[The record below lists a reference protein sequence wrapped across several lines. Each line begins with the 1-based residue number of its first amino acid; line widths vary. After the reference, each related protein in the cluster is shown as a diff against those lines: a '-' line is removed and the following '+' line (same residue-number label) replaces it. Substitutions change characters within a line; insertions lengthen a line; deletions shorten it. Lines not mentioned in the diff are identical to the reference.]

1 MEDQQHADYQNLL
14 TELIKKQIV
23 ILGPDIAVLKARN
36 VSGMKVADDGTVME
50 MNENPQELLNQ
61 LVEQYVQLSGL
72 IVKKAMEPLLSKYPS
87 ITLPHA

>member
-1 MEDQQHADYQNLL
+1 MPDNQTDYQNLF

-36 VSGMKVADDGTVME
+36 VAGLKVADDGTVIGMSG
-50 MNENPQELLNQ
+50 NHQDLLNQ
-61 LVEQYVQLSGL
+61 LVDQYMQLSGL

-87 ITLPHA
+87 ITLPKS

>member
-1 MEDQQHADYQNLL
+1 METSQTDYQNLL

-36 VSGMKVADDGTVME
+36 VSGLQVADDGTVTSMGG
-50 MNENPQELLNQ
+50 NPADLLNQ

-87 ITLPHA
+87 ISLPKT

>member
-1 MEDQQHADYQNLL
+1 MPDSLTDYQNLL

-36 VSGMKVADDGTVME
+36 VSGLKVTDDGTVTHMSG
-50 MNENPQELLNQ
+50 NPQELLNQ
-61 LVEQYVQLSGL
+61 LVEQYMQLSGL
-72 IVKKAMEPLLSKYPS
+72 IVKKAMEPLLAKYPS